1 MYYKKGGNTLL
12 YIDKIIE
19 IAKIKEGM
27 KIADFGCGAHGTFV
41 FNASEIT
48 GNSGIVYA
56 ADVFKGALENIDK
69 IVKSESYRNIKTV
82 WSNLEN
88 YKATKINSMSLDLAF
103 LINVL
108 HQSDKKVD
116 ILREVI
122 RTMKKGARLIIVDWG
137 EGASLMGPDKSK
149 KINKE
154 NLIIALQRLGLNIEE
169 EFVGGKF
176 HFGLLLKKI

>member
-1 MYYKKGGNTLL
+1 MYYKKGGNSLL
-12 YIDKIIE
+12 YIDKIIDV
-19 IAKIKEGM
+19 AKIKEGM
-27 KIADFGCGAHGTFV
+27 RVADFGCGAHGTFV
-41 FNASEIT
+41 FNASEIV
-48 GNSGIVYA
+48 GNEGTVYA
-56 ADVFKGALENIDK
+56 VDVFKGALENIDK
-69 IVKSESYRNIKTV
+69 IIKSENYKNIKTI

-88 YKATKINSMSLDLAF
+88 YKATKINSMTLDLSL

-122 RTMKKGARLIIVDWG
+122 RLMKKGSKLLIVDWG
-137 EGASLMGPDKSK
+137 EGASIMGPDKNN

-154 NLIIALQRLGLNIEE
+154 NLIIALQRLGLNVEE
-169 EFVGGKF
+169 EFVAGKF